1 MKKKINNED
10 IIRASHNEGK
20 VSEIKDLLKNY
31 DVKILSSS
39 VLGIDVPEVNFCSF
53 EVFSLI

>member
-10 IIRASHNEGK
+10 IIIASHNEGK

-31 DVKILSSS
+31 DLKILSSS
-39 VLGIDVPEVNFCSF
+39 DLGIDEPE
-53 EVFSLI
+53 ELSLIHI